1 MEAAEA
7 YEAVVKLLEG
17 NGVYCASDDVS
28 VKRVT
33 TQAGHTLYV
42 AIALNGIASA
52 VESALTPLISLRP
65 CGIYGVW
72 VLRELQAGEL
82 IRTAT
87 SRPHSDHW

>member
-28 VKRVT
+28 VKKVI
-33 TQAGHTLYV
+33 TQAGHILYV
-42 AIALNGIASA
+42 VIALNGIASA
-52 VESALTPLISLRP
+52 VESALAPLISPRL
-65 CGIYGVW
+65 W

-87 SRPHSDHW
+87 SHAPSDHW